1 MYVWRNGAPHL
12 VFQPRTRQRTTH
24 GDGIP
29 DPDLVHPSL
38 WYSQTDPF
46 TLSAWIMSQQHSVAP
61 EARGRLTILLH
72 AITVG
77 CKFVASAVRKVR

>member
-1 MYVWRNGAPHL
+1 METASL
-12 VFQPRTRQRTTH
+12 IRTRPTPPF
-24 GDGIP
+24 DN
-29 DPDLVHPSL
+29 
-38 WYSQTDPF
+38 SQTDPF

>member
-1 MYVWRNGAPHL
+1 
-12 VFQPRTRQRTTH
+12 
-24 GDGIP
+24 
-29 DPDLVHPSL
+29 
-38 WYSQTDPF
+38 
-46 TLSAWIMSQQHSVAP
+46 MSQQHSVAP